1 LFYDEAEVAMPAD
14 TQAAPAT
21 LFTPA
26 FPGYAAKVERAFANQ
41 GMLGAMGA
49 RLAMLEP
56 GRCAIE
62 LPFKSELTQQQ
73 GFFHGGAIGAI
84 ADTACGFAAFT
95 LMPEEAEILTV
106 EYKINLV
113 KAARPP
119 LLRAEG
125 LVMRA
130 GRTITVCRA
139 EVYRVDGDVREICAV
154 MQATM
159 MRVEPSA

>member
-1 LFYDEAEVAMPAD
+1 MPVD
-14 TQAAPAT
+14 VTPPT
-21 LFTPA
+21 SPDFTPVFA
-26 FPGYAAKVERAFANQ
+26 GYAEKVQRAFAQQ
-41 GMLGAMGA
+41 GMMQAMNA
-49 RLAMLEP
+49 RLVALSP
-56 GRCAIE
+56 GRCSIE
-62 LPFKSELTQQQ
+62 LPFAPAVTQQQ
-73 GFFHGGAIGAI
+73 AFFHGGAIGAI

-119 LLRAEG
+119 LLSADG

-139 EVYRVDGDVREICAV
+139 EVFRVDGDAREICAV

-159 MRVEPSA
+159 MRVEPAKA

>member
-1 LFYDEAEVAMPAD
+1 MSSQTANPS
-14 TQAAPAT
+14 
-21 LFTPA
+21 PA
-26 FPGYAAKVERAFANQ
+26 FEPQFAGYADKVRRAFEKQ
-41 GMLGAMGA
+41 GMLTAMGV
-49 RLAMLEP
+49 RLAALSP
-56 GRCAIE
+56 GHCSLE
-62 LPFKSELTQQQ
+62 LPYAPGITQQQ

-95 LMPEEAEILTV
+95 LMPEDSEILTV

-125 LVMRA
+125 VVMRA

-139 EVYRVDGDVREICAV
+139 EVYRIEGETREICAV

-159 MRVEPSA
+159 MRVDPVK

>member
-1 LFYDEAEVAMPAD
+1 MPVDA
-14 TQAAPAT
+14 TPPASPE
-21 LFTPA
+21 FTPA
-26 FPGYAAKVERAFANQ
+26 FPGYAEKVHQAFARQ
-41 GMLGAMGA
+41 GMMQAMQA
-49 RLAMLEP
+49 RLVALSP
-56 GRCAIE
+56 GRCSIE
-62 LPFKSELTQQQ
+62 LPFATAVMQQQ
-73 GFFHGGAIGAI
+73 AFFHGGAIGAL

-95 LMPEEAEILTV
+95 LMPADAEILTV

-119 LLRAEG
+119 LLRADG

-139 EVYRVDGDVREICAV
+139 EVFRVDGDTREICAV

-159 MRVEPSA
+159 MRVDPAKA